1 MCAGVPSGSFGFLW
15 EAEKGHGSNISQ
27 PQILKQEGV
36 LGLNTGLEKRTPPGK
51 GGSLVIHASLSAA
64 LIRPHLAQ
72 EPQAKR
78 NKGWR
83 KGWEQGTS
91 RWCRFLSQRG
101 RRKR

>member
-1 MCAGVPSGSFGFLW
+1 MGGRERTRIKHISATNSEAGRG
-15 EAEKGHGSNISQ
+15 
-27 PQILKQEGV
+27 
-36 LGLNTGLEKRTPPGK
+36 LGLNTGLEMRTPPGK

-83 KGWEQGTS
+83 KRWE
-91 RWCRFLSQRG
+91 
-101 RRKR
+101 